1 MKTFLISISLIF
13 NLIILS
19 LFVFFIYTKG
29 GLPYL
34 AEKFTQTREAARSKL
49 VSSPQPVEKI
59 SDLTTIKL
67 MPAETDR
74 GKPLMQVLKE
84 RKSGRSY
91 ADQEF
96 TLQDLSNLLWAADG
110 ITRENGKRTAPS
122 ARNLQE
128 FTICV
133 IVKDGIYSY
142 DPVNNELVP
151 IVAGD
156 FRKYAGLD
164 AYVATAPVNLIY
176 VADLAKMNWTT
187 NESEKMTIANLD
199 VGFIAENVALFCT
212 SEGFVSVPRL
222 YIDKDKLA
230 QILKLRPE
238 QKIIL
243 GTTVGYRKTND

>member
-13 NLIILS
+13 NLIMLS

-34 AEKFTQTREAARSKL
+34 AEKLTQTRETARSKL
-49 VSSPQPVEKI
+49 ASSQQPVEKF

-74 GKPLMQVLKE
+74 GMPLMQVLKE

-128 FTICV
+128 FTIYV

-142 DPVNNELVP
+142 DPVNNELIP
-151 IVAGD
+151 IIAGD

-164 AYVATAPVNLIY
+164 TYVATAPVNLIY
-176 VADLAKMNWTT
+176 VDNQRKRKNDNSQPGCRIYCRKCCLVLHFGRLRIRTSPLHRQRQT
-187 NESEKMTIANLD
+187 CAN
-199 VGFIAENVALFCT
+199 
-212 SEGFVSVPRL
+212 P
-222 YIDKDKLA
+222 
-230 QILKLRPE
+230 
-238 QKIIL
+238 
-243 GTTVGYRKTND
+243 KTAS